1 MSPRWRAV
9 TLPASVST
17 SPQPGHRYV
26 RSSGSIPRPGSQAN
40 KSIGL
45 PHRSHLR
52 IIGSRPSG
60 RAASQMECPI
70 ADFKRA
76 VVAQRQHPN
85 NKMPH
90 ICRIVATTWRPNWPE
105 RPKPTIGMTETPAM
119 IPSKPNT
126 LYLLD
131 YLALN
136 PAGMIGRRAA
146 CLRYA
151 SQNRL
156 EGTAGYN
163 QVQSFAMQTAQ
174 AAPTR
179 STNRAP
185 RQLSVRSKL

>member
-85 NKMPH
+85 NKMPY

-105 RPKPTIGMTETPAM
+105 KAKADYWHDRDAGNDPVETQHIVFARLSRPQ
-119 IPSKPNT
+119 SRW
-126 LYLLD
+126 
-131 YLALN
+131 
-136 PAGMIGRRAA
+136 IGRRAA

-156 EGTAGYN
+156 EGTTGYN

-174 AAPTR
+174 APPTR